1 MIASVGIN
9 GVLGFAMLIATL
21 FCLGD
26 ENAVTQTPTHFPFMA
41 VFQNAAKSN
50 AGTSVMVCLTY
61 DAAPESSLMV
71 LTQAAVIIAAMV
83 ISNVGYLA
91 TASRMAWA
99 FAREKALPGS
109 HLLARVEPRT
119 ALPLWC
125 IGLSAVIS
133 LLLALINI
141 GSATAFNALTS
152 LVIASFYSTYLISS
166 SVLLYKRLTTPASK
180 MRYGPFSMG
189 RYGVPV
195 TVLAIIYSIIG
206 IFFSFWPPTKEVT
219 AATMNWSVAVF
230 GGAILFSLGFWVIHG
245 RHVYTGPIIE
255 VAFNDLE

>member
-1 MIASVGIN
+1 M
-9 GVLGFAMLIATL
+9 
-21 FCLGD
+21 
-26 ENAVTQTPTHFPFMA
+26 P
-41 VFQNAAKSN
+41 
-50 AGTSVMVCLTY
+50 
-61 DAAPESSLMV
+61 
-71 LTQAAVIIAAMV
+71 LTQVSVIVAAMV

-99 FAREKALPGS
+99 FARENGLPGS
-109 HLLARVEPRT
+109 RLLAQVEPRT

-141 GSATAFNALTS
+141 GSATAFSALTS
-152 LVIASFYSTYLISS
+152 LVIASFYSTYLISC
-166 SVLLYKRLTTPASK
+166 SVLLYKRMTTPASK

-195 TVLAIIYSIIG
+195 TILAIIYSIIG

-219 AATMNWSVAVF
+219 AETMNWSVVVF
-230 GGAILFSLGFWVIHG
+230 GGAILFSLGFWVVHG

-255 VAFNDLE
+255 VAFNDSE